1 MHSLAVFAG
10 MCHSYR
16 CLPNVWVV
24 HHYTS
29 SFTRP
34 HALPHVNTA
43 SNKHWLLVDLDGC
56 YANSTLF
63 SPIVQLVAFSKS
75 WPPLLWLYITR
86 YSHLCLSSPWN
97 WRIVSEAGG
106 WYNSQRAVQVCMASQ
121 HGWLSCVHPSC
132 VLLSL
137 SRS

>member
-86 YSHLCLSSPWN
+86 
-97 WRIVSEAGG
+97 
-106 WYNSQRAVQVCMASQ
+106 
-121 HGWLSCVHPSC
+121 
-132 VLLSL
+132 LLSPL
-137 SRS
+137 FVQSLELEDCVRSRRLVQLTESCAGVHGKPTWLVVLCSS